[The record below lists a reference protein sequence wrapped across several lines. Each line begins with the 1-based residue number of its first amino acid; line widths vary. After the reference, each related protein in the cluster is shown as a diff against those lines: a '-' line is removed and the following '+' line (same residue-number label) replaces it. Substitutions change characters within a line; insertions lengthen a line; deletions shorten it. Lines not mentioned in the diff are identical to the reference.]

1 MTHFIFTQRC
11 IVSRTAMRIQQT
23 YYYIDTLS
31 FDPKV
36 HTSRQ
41 TIHSFEN
48 LFPIQTFDALY
59 VRVNLARDTTMPLDY
74 VKQMEIYYKER
85 QTQVFHK
92 KLYVCKIILYC
103 KNTY

>member
-11 IVSRTAMRIQQT
+11 KNRVT
-23 YYYIDTLS
+23 YRHEDSTDITYCYIDT

-41 TIHSFEN
+41 TIHSLKN

-59 VRVNLARDTTMPLDY
+59 VRVNLARGTTMPLDY
-74 VKQMEIYYKER
+74 VKQM
-85 QTQVFHK
+85 
-92 KLYVCKIILYC
+92 
-103 KNTY
+103 